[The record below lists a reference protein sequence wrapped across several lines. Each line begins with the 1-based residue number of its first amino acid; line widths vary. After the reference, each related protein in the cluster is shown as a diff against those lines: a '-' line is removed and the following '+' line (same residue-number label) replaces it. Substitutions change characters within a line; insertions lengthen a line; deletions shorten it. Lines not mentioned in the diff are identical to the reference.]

1 MIIITGAT
9 GQLGKQIVEQLVKHV
24 SASEVGVSVRDPEKA
39 ANLKAL
45 GVRVRQGSFDDVDS
59 LNHTFEGATQV
70 LIVSSN
76 ARATG
81 GDPLAQHANAIAAA
95 KAVGAERIVYTSH
108 MAVSASSAFPPML
121 DHAATENMLKMSGL
135 KWTALRHGFYAASG
149 VAMLGEGLKT
159 GEIAAPADGKVS
171 WTAHAD
177 LAEAAAI
184 ILTQQGKYD
193 GPTPPLTGAHAL
205 NFSDLAKIAADVMG
219 KPIQRKV
226 ITDDELKARVA
237 ARGAPESVARIALG
251 FFIASRNGEFAA
263 VDPTLGH
270 LLGRPLTSMQDIMLG
285 KMKA

>member
-1 MIIITGAT
+1 
-9 GQLGKQIVEQLVKHV
+9 
-24 SASEVGVSVRDPEKA
+24 
-39 ANLKAL
+39 
-45 GVRVRQGSFDDVDS
+45 
-59 LNHTFEGATQV
+59 
-70 LIVSSN
+70 
-76 ARATG
+76 
-81 GDPLAQHANAIAAA
+81 
-95 KAVGAERIVYTSH
+95 
-108 MAVSASSAFPPML
+108 
-121 DHAATENMLKMSGL
+121 
-135 KWTALRHGFYAASG
+135 
-149 VAMLGEGLKT
+149 
-159 GEIAAPADGKVS
+159 VS

-184 ILTQQGKYD
+184 ILAQESKYD

-219 KPIQRKV
+219 KPFQRKV

-270 LLGRPLTSMQDIMLG
+270 LLGRPLTSMQDIMLE